1 MLYISFTQINVVFHA
16 GVLHVSGCKSGCS
29 WMLPHFWLPALRH
42 WSWPPEDFLHV
53 FALWPRRRLRPW
65 REMIWKKVQTWFC
78 RDAKLT
84 IFQPVVY
91 HVAADARMGRAGP
104 SLLNLQPYSD
114 YGTKRGS
121 KGGQPWGPFSMCHFL
136 CEIFI
141 RAVQYGMSLGRKE
154 WQFEYKAL
162 APLFSPLF
170 CHNFLPTNT
179 NDFASDRF
187 LHDLVY
193 LFGGFWQ
200 RRQIRSYSSR
210 FTSF

>member
-1 MLYISFTQINVVFHA
+1 MLYISFTQFNVVFHA
-16 GVLHVSGCKSGCS
+16 SLACIRLQV
-29 WMLPHFWLPALRH
+29 WMQLNASTLLSSCTSSLKLAAWG
-42 WSWPPEDFLHV
+42 FLHV